1 MEYNQIT
8 KTGNKSNIYIE
19 TKRIG
24 QKEKIPDIN
33 INISDLTIIFLY
45 TTLNK
50 WFDKYMSMQKDYN
63 EIKKYKYLKNMSINN
78 HTIYNY
84 SGRELNIYI
93 KIENKNIDSKMI
105 NNDFSLKL
113 NSIIDSKDNYKI
125 KSILPNESYDVELD
139 NNNYFY
145 IKKQKSNYIKLY
157 VENAHVSNHIIQIDN
172 LQKKYHRVNYNE
184 INSLKTYLDKTEDKT
199 FFNKYCFLISKIE
212 LQGLKK
218 AIYFY
223 SPLAICNK
231 TNFKFEIKIN
241 NSLNISKI
249 YKLSPKET
257 IGIPF
262 EYLNGTME
270 IKLRGCDEIKKFNIY
285 KDFLTSD
292 IIVDPNL
299 NEIQKLKVYDLDDNN
314 NELETLCKS
323 WSTFTA

>member
-1 MEYNQIT
+1 
-8 KTGNKSNIYIE
+8 
-19 TKRIG
+19 
-24 QKEKIPDIN
+24 
-33 INISDLTIIFLY
+33 
-45 TTLNK
+45 
-50 WFDKYMSMQKDYN
+50 MQKDYN

-84 SGRELNIYI
+84 SGRELNIHI

-113 NSIIDSKDNYKI
+113 NSIIDNKDNYKI

-314 NELETLCKS
+314 NELENRIKTNKNILTELS
-323 WSTFTA
+323 FIYINRTIFY